1 MKHEIFDYFKL
12 RRIAEMYNVSL
23 TKAHNWK
30 YDRSK
35 IPVKIRSHMDSL
47 VKFIENRG

>member
-1 MKHEIFDYFKL
+1 MSHQIFDYFKL
-12 RRIAEMYNVSL
+12 RKIAEMFDVSL

-30 YDRSK
+30 HGR
-35 IPVKIRSHMDSL
+35 VKLTTETKKKMDSI